1 MKQKIEHVKDYIVG
15 NRDRIT
21 SERYFVALTA
31 FVAAVFSLILGFFH
45 LVSALKTTSVLL
57 AVSTAILLFVLHYVV
72 RFYRYLLVPKII
84 LTIGGLVI
92 LDFTFYI
99 KYLSNGPVLLF
110 ILIFAALIL
119 LLWNGR
125 ALVLLIILYFLNLC
139 LLFYLDYNAP
149 DFSFEYPSSHKR
161 IIDVYFSFFIYTTL
175 LVGLLLL
182 FKRDFLKQKK
192 QAIESDRLK
201 SAFLANISH
210 EIRTPMNGILGF
222 SELLKNPNLNP
233 EIHEKYIEIIEISGH
248 RMLNIINDVMDISKI
263 EAGLVTIKSQ
273 ACNVNEVLEQL
284 YDTFNR
290 EVEAKGM
297 ALVYDEFGTEEPII
311 IKTDCDKLF
320 DILKQL
326 IKNAIKYSQ
335 KGVIAFGYSIKGK
348 YIEFYV
354 KDEGIGVPMEKQQCI
369 FERFVQAD
377 IDDVEARQGAGLGLF
392 IAKCY
397 AELLGGSIWMESIP
411 NVGSKFSFTIS
422 IEN

>member
-297 ALVYDEFGTEEPII
+297 ALVYDDFGVEEPII

-392 IAKCY
+392 IAKSY

>member
-15 NRDRIT
+15 NRDKIT

-233 EIHEKYIEIIEISGH
+233 EIQEKYIEIIEISGH

-397 AELLGGSIWMESIP
+397 AELLGGSIWMESVP
-411 NVGSKFSFTIS
+411 NVGSKFSFKIP